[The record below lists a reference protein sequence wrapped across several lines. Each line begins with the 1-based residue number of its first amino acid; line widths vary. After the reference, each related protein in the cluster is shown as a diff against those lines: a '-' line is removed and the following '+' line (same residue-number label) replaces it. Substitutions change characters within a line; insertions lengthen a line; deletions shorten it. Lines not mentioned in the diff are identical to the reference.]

1 MAAHKNKLTV
11 DFKFPNDV
19 INSIGYRGITKDR
32 YAILDEIA
40 KELYQK
46 NRKDQYLDFVST
58 SNGAG
63 KKRSVK
69 SALLLNMELEGIKKL
84 KLKKS

>member
-1 MAAHKNKLTV
+1 MEGY
-11 DFKFPNDV
+11 FYPNEV

-40 KELYQK
+40 KELHQK
-46 NRKDQYLDFVST
+46 NMKDQYLESVST

-69 SALLLNMELEGIKKL
+69 SAILLNLELEGIKKL